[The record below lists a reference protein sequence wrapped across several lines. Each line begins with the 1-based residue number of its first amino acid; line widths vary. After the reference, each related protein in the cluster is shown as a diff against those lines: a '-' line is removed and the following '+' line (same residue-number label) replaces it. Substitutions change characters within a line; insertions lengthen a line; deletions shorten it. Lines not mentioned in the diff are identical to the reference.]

1 MEEIRY
7 EEPYLEETSKIKE
20 FILQNDVHHVA
31 ITMPAIGMQEKC
43 NKESLELVSLCLKND
58 EEWIRRAGYI
68 CLYHFYIR
76 YREKMCSDEVI
87 NFWNQGLTDNSKV
100 VLSMVYDTLDEL
112 EEFSPHIYKK
122 IIMKN

>member
-7 EEPYLEETSKIKE
+7 EEPYLEEFSKIKKY
-20 FILQNDVHHVA
+20 ILNNDVHNVA

-43 NKESLELVSLCLKND
+43 NKESLELVSLCLQSD

-76 YREKMCSDEVI
+76 YRDRMCSDEVI
-87 NFWNQGLTDNSKV
+87 NFWNHGLTDNNEV
-100 VLSMVYDTLDEL
+100 VLSMVNDTLSEV

-122 IIMKN
+122 VIMKN